1 MRPKTP
7 GQQHLAYITR
17 EGVTRCATCWKHV
30 GPSWQAKAR
39 HAGVLAAPKE
49 TTP

>member
-1 MRPKTP
+1 MTRRP
-7 GQQHLAYITR
+7 GQRHLAFIVQQ
-17 EGVTRCATCWKHV
+17 GVTRCTTCWRPV
-30 GPSWQAKAR
+30 GGTWQDKAR